1 MERLGLRAGNHRP
14 ISVRQHGSSLTLPSF
29 SVAIP
34 EISKEFSAPWIAA
47 TLGTTLYLFGFG
59 LGPLLWAPL
68 SEVYGRKISA
78 LAPSFVGMVFIFGT
92 ATGKDIQVS
101 MVIQLLY
108 NF

>member
-1 MERLGLRAGNHRP
+1 M
-14 ISVRQHGSSLTLPSF
+14 
-29 SVAIP
+29 AIP
-34 EISKEFSAPWIAA
+34 EISREFNVPRIVA

-101 MVIQLLY
+101 MVIHELLY
-108 NF
+108 NY